1 VQSKYCIFSSKN
13 ETCRK
18 LVQKGS
24 KNGTLQEREFCTWG
38 PPGSQI
44 DPRLIPGGR
53 NRSIRPFWTPKWPQ
67 NDVKMEPFEWEIITR
82 CHVISVYGGT
92 AKAGHKWSAKK
103 MARVPPMQITFFRS
117 KTAAQYPASQR
128 GVSKNWREFRL
139 CKRLFFG
146 VHRLHSTQQMRKLSK
161 EMASIP
167 SIQMTVLHNASAT
180 QYTASEKAA
189 WKRITRVPSM

>member
-1 VQSKYCIFSSKN
+1 M
-13 ETCRK
+13 
-18 LVQKGS
+18 
-24 KNGTLQEREFCTWG
+24 
-38 PPGSQI
+38 
-44 DPRLIPGGR
+44 
-53 NRSIRPFWTPKWPQ
+53 TPKWPQ

-82 CHVISVYGGT
+82 CYVISVYGGT

-103 MARVPPMQITFFRS
+103 MARVPPMQITFFRY

-161 EMASIP
+161 RNGEHSVHTNDCFAQCFGHIVHSERESCLEKNYESSVHVGCAVCSWLKNLAKKMAR
-167 SIQMTVLHNASAT
+167 A
-180 QYTASEKAA
+180 
-189 WKRITRVPSM
+189 PSMRIVIFPTCDGRHYDSSVSVNENIKHKWSGDGVGGMA